1 MISGVF
7 KANWYNRLARQNT
20 RQPDFHGDGS
30 LQFHW
35 SQLAL
40 FLLLAALAGC
50 ALVDSEDKPV
60 GMDQEHGIEPCPIT
74 SPNVNVVRNGTHF
87 NYVVRNGWHFD
98 YGNGDLWTSLWPEG
112 TVLFRARGSGR
123 VYSDGSM
130 SMKWPW
136 YLEHGIDGELEIEGR
151 RLGAPSERSLS
162 ANHSPVLGDPG
173 FHAGAITFPSEGC
186 WEVTGRA
193 GDVSL
198 TFVTRV
204 VRGRTLQNETPGI
217 P

>member
-1 MISGVF
+1 MQI
-7 KANWYNRLARQNT
+7 
-20 RQPDFHGDGS
+20 
-30 LQFHW
+30 HW
-35 SQLAL
+35 PQLAGL
-40 FLLLAALAGC
+40 LLLAALVGC
-50 ALVDSEDKPV
+50 ALVDSEDEPV
-60 GMDQEHGIEPCPIT
+60 GKNQKHESEPCPIT
-74 SPNVNVVRNGTHF
+74 SPNVNVVRNGAHF

-98 YGNGDLWTSLWPEG
+98 YGNGGLWTSLEPDG
-112 TVLFRARGSGR
+112 TVVFSARGPGR
-123 VYSDGSM
+123 VNPDGSM

-136 YLEHGIDGELEIEGR
+136 YLERGIDGELEIRGR
-151 RLGAPSERSLS
+151 RLDAPSERSLS

-193 GDVSL
+193 GDASL

-204 VRGRTLQNETPGI
+204 VKGRTLKTETPEI

>member
-1 MISGVF
+1 MISGVV
-7 KANWYNRLARQNT
+7 KANWYNRLVRQNT

-40 FLLLAALAGC
+40 FLVLAALVGC
-50 ALVDSEDKPV
+50 AHGDINEKTEHVEQGQVSNRCPV
-60 GMDQEHGIEPCPIT
+60 T
-74 SPNVNVVRNGTHF
+74 FPNADVVRHGAHF
-87 NYVVRNGWHFD
+87 N
-98 YGNGDLWTSLWPEG
+98 YGNGDLWTSVWPDG
-112 TVLFRARGSGR
+112 NVVFRSGGPGLIHANGSL
-123 VYSDGSM
+123 

-136 YLEHGIDGELEIEGR
+136 YLEKSVQGELWIEGR
-151 RLGAPSERSLS
+151 RLDVPSELPLS
-162 ANHSPVLGDPG
+162 ADYSPVLGDPG
-173 FHAGAITFPSEGC
+173 FHAGGITFPSEGC
-186 WEVTGRA
+186 WEVTGGA
-193 GDVSL
+193 GDAGL

>member
-1 MISGVF
+1 MQI
-7 KANWYNRLARQNT
+7 
-20 RQPDFHGDGS
+20 
-30 LQFHW
+30 HW
-35 SQLAL
+35 SQVAGL
-40 FLLLAALAGC
+40 LLLAALVGC
-50 ALVDSEDKPV
+50 ARADTEEVPL
-60 GMDQEHGIEPCPIT
+60 GMDRGQGAEPCPIT
-74 SPNVNVVRNGTHF
+74 SPNVNVVRH
-87 NYVVRNGWHFD
+87 GWQFD
-98 YGNGDLWTSLWPEG
+98 YGNGELWTNVWPEG
-112 TVLFRARGSGR
+112 TVVFSARGSGR

-151 RLGAPSERSLS
+151 RLDTPSERSLS
-162 ANHSPVLGDPG
+162 ANHAPVLGDPG

-204 VRGRTLQNETPGI
+204 VLGRTLEDFAERDPRNTLTFPDI
-217 P
+217 F